1 MSTQLHEQRS
11 KRTNEEMNFVLYD
24 GDCNMCKASVEFLR
38 KRDKY
43 HRIQFMPLDSVNAR
57 KELKNV
63 GVPFMQKNTVYF
75 IHQQKAYIKSTAVLK
90 ALSLLHFPYSTLSYL
105 QVFPLF
111 IRDGVYNFIAKNR
124 HKFY

>member
-1 MSTQLHEQRS
+1 MSTNEQ
-11 KRTNEEMNFVLYD
+11 TNIILYD
-24 GDCNMCKASVEFLR
+24 DACNMCKASVEFLR
-38 KRDKY
+38 KRDK
-43 HRIQFMPLDSVNAR
+43 HQRLQFLALDSVNAR

-90 ALSLLHFPYSTLSYL
+90 ALSLLPFPYFTLSYL

-111 IRDGVYNFIAKNR
+111 IRDAVYNFIAKNR
-124 HKFY
+124 HKLF

>member
-1 MSTQLHEQRS
+1 MS
-11 KRTNEEMNFVLYD
+11 KRANEHTNIILYD
-24 GDCNMCKASVEFLR
+24 DACNMCKASVGFLR
-38 KRDKY
+38 KRDK
-43 HRIQFMPLDSVNAR
+43 HQRLQFLALESVDAR

-90 ALSLLHFPYSTLSYL
+90 ALSVLPFPYSTLRYL
-105 QVFPLF
+105 QIFPLF
-111 IRDGVYNFIAKNR
+111 IRDGVYNIIAKNR